1 MQRGLCSSLR
11 CAPGPWR
18 QWPPTAHSTHSLHR
32 SRLTP
37 AAAVPL
43 AVTRRPA
50 TERRQQKKKAVKKK
64 GKQKDRKSDKDRA
77 KQPPRHPGQ
86 KGKNEGKQKSKNGNK
101 QKGKNEGRQKVK
113 KEDKQNNIDSDEEEE
128 RAERPAAN
136 PWQFPASPDK
146 RSALHAEVAD
156 FAWRATPSCDAVALA
171 ALSARTVAD
180 AWALYNVRTRGLGSL
195 EAVSPDLAA
204 GEGIKVTAFGSQAA
218 GLALPGSDVDL
229 KFTVARPSPGAAASR
244 RNAQCC

>member
-1 MQRGLCSSLR
+1 M
-11 CAPGPWR
+11 
-18 QWPPTAHSTHSLHR
+18 
-32 SRLTP
+32 P
-37 AAAVPL
+37 AAALPL
-43 AVTRRPA
+43 AAARRHA
-50 TERRQQKKKAVKKK
+50 SERRQQKKKAGKKK
-64 GKQKDRKSDKDRA
+64 GKQKYRKSDEDRA
-77 KQPPRHPGQ
+77 KEPPRNPGQ
-86 KGKNEGKQKSKNGNK
+86 KNKNEGKYKSKNGNK
-101 QKGKNEGRQKVK
+101 QKGKNEGKQKGK
-113 KEDKQNNIDSDEEEE
+113 KEGKEGDSDSEEE

-195 EAVSPDLAA
+195 DAVSPDLAA
-204 GEGIKVTAFGSQAA
+204 GEGINVTAFGSQAA

-229 KFTVARPSPGAAASR
+229 KFTVARPSPAASACCKH
-244 RNAQCC
+244 AQCCAEHES